1 MSRPREL
8 AGVAALA
15 ALVVAGMIAL
25 GEATV
30 KEVPQAPRAGS
41 ALVGVTEARA
51 RFAGIPQDGAAL
63 GRPGAPVTLVEF
75 LDLQCPF
82 CAQWDLQVLPAVLE
96 RVRRGELRIVMRP
109 LDFLGPDSVK
119 AVALAGAA
127 SLQDRLWQFVDIFFH
142 NQREENSGYVT
153 EAFLRRLA
161 AAVPGLD
168 AARALVQRDSPAA
181 QRLTEIAAQEAKRAR
196 LESTPGFLAGPTG
209 GRLRTLEVSYDPD
222 EFLAALDRMAK

>member
-109 LDFLGPDSVK
+109 LAFLGPDSVK

-196 LESTPGFLAGPTG
+196 LESTPSFLAGPTG

>member
-51 RFAGIPQDGAAL
+51 RFAGIPQGGAAL

-109 LDFLGPDSVK
+109 LAFLGPDSVK

-161 AAVPGLD
+161 AAVPGVD

-181 QRLTEIAAQEAKRAR
+181 QRLTEIAAQEAKRVR